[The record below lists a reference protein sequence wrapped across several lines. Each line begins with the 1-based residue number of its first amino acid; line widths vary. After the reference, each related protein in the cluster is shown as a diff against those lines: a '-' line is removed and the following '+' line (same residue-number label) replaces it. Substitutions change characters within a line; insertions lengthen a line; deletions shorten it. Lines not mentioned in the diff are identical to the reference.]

1 VRFVF
6 YNQTE
11 FSSSKIIDILDS
23 ENVRYKLE
31 SNRVNPFCN
40 VYIYNIAIDVTYEKF
55 LFLQMLIN
63 KALAPYV
70 TAMKSY
76 DLPSYTPEHEIIK
89 TKEVPINVTMT
100 ITNDTPIVLLDKIH
114 KSIFTDYNVEVVTK
128 KTKKSLLKRL
138 IDYLTNNY

>member
-1 VRFVF
+1 MKFVF

-11 FSSSKIIDILDS
+11 FSSSKILDILDS

-31 SNRVNPFCN
+31 SNKVNPFYN
-40 VYIYNIAIDVTYEKF
+40 IYIYNITIDVTYEKF
-55 LFLQMLIN
+55 LFLQMLVN
-63 KALAPYV
+63 KALTPYV

-76 DLPSYTPEHEIIK
+76 DLPSYTPKHEIVK
-89 TKEVPINVTMT
+89 PKETPINVTMT

-114 KSIFTDYNVEVVTK
+114 KSIFTDYNVEIVTEK
-128 KTKKSLLKRL
+128 PKKSLLKRL